1 MGNIVVACSIHVL
14 IGHENG
20 ESYDGIQQRSHRWR
34 VKRSPRKRTSSESS
48 PPFRRNNLLG
58 IDPINACVLFLGA
71 PRGLWMQELTT
82 SETKERQR
90 YALCISGRVVMRQ
103 RSKIETKEFIMSLPP
118 LILSIIIHFLQG
130 VKGSTF
136 YIPRGKH
143 VVPVDIQEPGHKC
156 NADLCNSTLW
166 KMLKQWQKGVDDMV
180 LLSKVTEDQ
189 ITDNLRKRYSPR
201 LVEYTDLFLI
211 KKYVEKEFNR
221 ISCTRTLARPSLPSI
236 RTRSFRTLPKRKSSS
251 TTEVYALC
259 LLRIMQIGD
268 SFDIIYM
275 Y

>member
-20 ESYDGIQQRSHRWR
+20 ESTDGIQQRSHRWR

-48 PPFRRNNLLG
+48 PSFPRNNLLS

-90 YALCISGRVVMRQ
+90 YALCIGGRVVMRQ

-118 LILSIIIHFLQG
+118 LVLSIIHFLQG
-130 VKGSTF
+130 VNTF

-143 VVPVDIQEPGHKC
+143 VVPVDVQEPGHKC
-156 NADLCNSTLW
+156 NADF
-166 KMLKQWQKGVDDMV
+166 V
-180 LLSKVTEDQ
+180 
-189 ITDNLRKRYSPR
+189 
-201 LVEYTDLFLI
+201 
-211 KKYVEKEFNR
+211 
-221 ISCTRTLARPSLPSI
+221 
-236 RTRSFRTLPKRKSSS
+236 
-251 TTEVYALC
+251 
-259 LLRIMQIGD
+259 
-268 SFDIIYM
+268 
-275 Y
+275 